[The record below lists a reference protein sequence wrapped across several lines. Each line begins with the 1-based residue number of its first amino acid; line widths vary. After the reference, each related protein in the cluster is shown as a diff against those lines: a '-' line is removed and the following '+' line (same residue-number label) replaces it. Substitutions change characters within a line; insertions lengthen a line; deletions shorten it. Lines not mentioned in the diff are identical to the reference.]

1 MASKN
6 PDHPKKLKHRI
17 PGSRPRAAPAHPPTT
32 ASGYRAPPNR
42 SGHILTAVTDIE
54 TIEATGEQFS
64 LDSFMSVRAR
74 TRRAVHSIADRV
86 GPGMAEEDAEEI
98 ARNTTKDFKAPSE
111 PGVILGEDDIFFI
124 DIGPLYESYEGDAGD
139 TFVLGDDTDHRR
151 GQADVRAIWD
161 DVRQVWFDQHVTGE
175 ELYQYAAK
183 TTADRG
189 WKLNL
194 ALSGHRLS
202 DFPHSAHFGGA
213 LADLPFR
220 PGPNLWVLEIAIVHP
235 SGTFG
240 AFYEDLLL
248 PDQGFPE
255 GTLP

>member
-1 MASKN
+1 
-6 PDHPKKLKHRI
+6 
-17 PGSRPRAAPAHPPTT
+17 
-32 ASGYRAPPNR
+32 
-42 SGHILTAVTDIE
+42 VTDIE

-98 ARNTTKDFKAPSE
+98 ARDVLSSLGMRRGWHRIIVRCGGNTTKDFKAPSE